1 VRCMRQVGDA
11 VQPALGRWPRQRGA
25 SILALGGG
33 AMPKDASAKV
43 ATDPLA
49 LRLAALGALM
59 DHVIATLRRS
69 GERIRDL
76 RVGIALARESATSTE
91 PTTAVRRRDLD
102 NLRE

>member
-1 VRCMRQVGDA
+1 
-11 VQPALGRWPRQRGA
+11 
-25 SILALGGG
+25 
-33 AMPKDASAKV
+33 MPKDASAKV

-59 DHVIATLRRS
+59 DHAIAKLQRS

-76 RVGIALARESATSTE
+76 RIGIALMRNAALSTE

-102 NLRE
+102 DLRE